1 MSTMTNDQT
10 SLASTRSEGRPDVW
24 QSTVESRPVSLTGA
38 MRAEWVKFRSLKSSW
53 LLLAATVVGMIVL
66 AFVIAWNTR
75 DPSPGIDLEDVIA
88 SSTLQGFHLGEL
100 LLGALGVLVVTA
112 EYSSGTIRTT
122 LVALPR
128 RLPVLWAKLL
138 VVTPIVVVT
147 MLVTV
152 LAAFLGS
159 QALLGQYRE
168 AFSLSDPGALRAVVG
183 TALYLGALTAFGAA
197 IGWIVRSTPGA
208 LVTYLGLVL
217 VLPGI
222 TGLLLGSFGQS
233 VSKYLPTE
241 AGTSLI
247 TSVQLPDL
255 LTPTQGA
262 LVLLAWVA
270 GSLAVAAVILRR
282 RDA

>member
-1 MSTMTNDQT
+1 MSTTRDDAT
-10 SLASTRSEGRPDVW
+10 SLMADQPSAPPW
-24 QSTVESRPVSLTGA
+24 QSSVASRPVSLSGA
-38 MRAEWVKFRSLKSSW
+38 MKAEWVKFRSLKSTW
-53 LLLAATVVGMIVL
+53 LILAATVIGIIVL

-75 DPSPGIDLEDVIA
+75 NPGPGLHLEDTIA
-88 SSTLQGFHLGEL
+88 SATLQGFHLGEL

-112 EYSSGTIRTT
+112 EYSSGTIRTS

-138 VVTPIVVVT
+138 VVTPLVFAV

-159 QALLGQYRE
+159 QALLAQYRP
-168 AFSLSDPGALRAVVG
+168 AFSLGDPGVLRSVVG
-183 TALYLGALTAFGAA
+183 TALYLAALAAMGGA

-208 LVTYLGLVL
+208 LVTYLGLIL

-222 TGLLLGSFGQS
+222 TGLLLGSFGQA

-241 AGTSLI
+241 AGTSMI
-247 TSVQLPDL
+247 TSDQLPDL
-255 LTPTQGA
+255 LTPTQGG

-270 GSLAVAAVILRR
+270 GAVAIAAVVLPR

>member
-1 MSTMTNDQT
+1 MSTVT
-10 SLASTRSEGRPDVW
+10 SNQDTVPADGPTRRREWRSAVSS
-24 QSTVESRPVSLTGA
+24 QPVSLGGA

-53 LLLAATVVGMIVL
+53 LLLAATVVGLVAL

-75 DPSPGIDLEDVIA
+75 NPGPGLDPEDVVGSA
-88 SSTLQGFHLGEL
+88 TLQGFHLGEL

-128 RLPVLWAKLL
+128 RLPVLWAKLT

-152 LAAFLGS
+152 VAAFLGS
-159 QALLGQYRE
+159 QALLGQYRD
-168 AFSLSDPGALRAVVG
+168 AYSLSDPGVLRAVVG
-183 TALYLGALTAFGAA
+183 TALYLGALTALGGA

-208 LVTYLGLVL
+208 LVSYLGLVL

-222 TGLLLGSFGQS
+222 AMLLLGSFGQS
-233 VSKYLPTE
+233 VAKYLPSE

-247 TSVQLPDL
+247 TSAQLPDL
-255 LTPTQGA
+255 LTPTQGG
-262 LVLLAWVA
+262 LVLLAWVVA
-270 GSLAVAAVILRR
+270 AVAVAAVVLRR

>member
-1 MSTMTNDQT
+1 MSTTSDDAT
-10 SLASTRSEGRPDVW
+10 SLMTDQPSAPPW
-24 QSTVESRPVSLTGA
+24 QSCVASRPVSLSGA
-38 MRAEWVKFRSLKSSW
+38 MRAEWVKFRSLKSTW
-53 LLLAATVVGMIVL
+53 LILAATVIGIIVL
-66 AFVIAWNTR
+66 ALVIAWNTR
-75 DPSPGIDLEDVIA
+75 NPGPGLDLEDTIA
-88 SSTLQGFHLGEL
+88 SATLQGFHLGEL

-112 EYSSGTIRTT
+112 EYSSGTIRTS

-138 VVTPIVVVT
+138 VITPLVFVV
-147 MLVTV
+147 MLLTV

-159 QALLGQYRE
+159 QALLAQYRP
-168 AFSLSDPGALRAVVG
+168 AFSLSDPGVLRAVVG
-183 TALYLGALTAFGAA
+183 TALYLAALTALGGA

-208 LVTYLGLVL
+208 LVTYLGLIL

-222 TGLLLGSFGQS
+222 TGLLLGSFGQTI
-233 VSKYLPTE
+233 SKYLPSE

-247 TSVQLPDL
+247 TSAQLPDL
-255 LTPTQGA
+255 LTPTQGG

-270 GSLAVAAVILRR
+270 GALAIAAVALRR